1 MKLDDRIA
9 KDLKALYDN
18 GLQDLINRFNQ
29 CKMEEAERL
38 SQALFGKTD
47 ELSSHGLPGYFTGSR
62 GARTVMVMLNPGQD
76 VAGKDNPVTTIET
89 LLKLGIKTNS
99 VKEFFDS
106 YTKGNTAFGTHDKR
120 ERENETKERTK
131 KSKEAK
137 KVYPDNFDLK
147 QAAFLKEWPED
158 CGVVIPKS
166 FPPKDNK
173 LDNMDYAEALRTAE
187 NILTQKLQLE
197 LVPYAS
203 RDFKEIP
210 KGNLEALFP
219 YVKTLF
225 DEILSDNYKGKE
237 PRYVIFCA
245 DFFDRLFKKY
255 NNADVD
261 KYPGWIKYDKPFY
274 RRETKDVFGKRKAYC
289 TPIRIHLKG
298 KEKCPEEGPSLK
310 AIIAHT
316 FPNQPLSNAY
326 DRMAKYG
333 DFCWDTYHNSK
344 I

>member
-9 KDLKALYDN
+9 EDLKDLFDN
-18 GLQDLINRFNQ
+18 GLQGLINRFNQ
-29 CKMEEAERL
+29 CKIEEAEKL
-38 SQALFGKTD
+38 SQALFGKPN
-47 ELSSHGLPGYFTGSR
+47 ELSSHGLPGYFTGDRS
-62 GARTVMVMLNPGQD
+62 AKTVMVMLNPGQD
-76 VAGKDNPVTTIET
+76 VASKDNLVTTIET
-89 LLKLGIKTNS
+89 LLKLGIITNS
-99 VKEFFDS
+99 VKEFVES

-120 ERENETKERTK
+120 ERENETNERIN
-131 KSKEAK
+131 KSKKAK
-137 KVYPDNFDLK
+137 RVYPDNFDLK
-147 QAAFLKEWPED
+147 QAAFLKQWPKD
-158 CGVVIPKS
+158 CGVDIPDS

-173 LDNMDYAEALRTAE
+173 MENMDYDEALKTAE
-187 NILTQKLQLE
+187 KVLTQKLQLE

-203 RDFKEIP
+203 RKFDGVK
-210 KGNLEALFP
+210 NDEALFP

-225 DEILSDNYKGKE
+225 DEILSENYKGKE

-274 RRETKDVFGKRKAYC
+274 HRESMDVFDKRKAYC

-298 KEKCPEEGPSLK
+298 KEKSPEEGPSLK

-316 FPNQPLSNAY
+316 FPNQTLSNAY

-333 DFCWDTYHNSK
+333 NFCWDTYHKSK

>member
-1 MKLDDRIA
+1 MILDEKIA
-9 KDLKALYDN
+9 EDLTVLYNSGLKELIEKFNLCKIQKAE
-18 GLQDLINRFNQ
+18 DLS
-29 CKMEEAERL
+29 L
-38 SQALFGKTD
+38 ALFGESDK
-47 ELSSHGLPGYFTGSR
+47 LSSHGLPGYFTGNR

-89 LLKLGIKTNS
+89 LSKLGINTDS
-99 VKEFFDS
+99 VKEFVYS
-106 YTKGNTAFGTHDKR
+106 YKNGNTAFGTHDKR

-131 KSKEAK
+131 KSKKAK
-137 KVYPDNFDLK
+137 KAYPDNFDLK

-158 CGVVIPKS
+158 CDVVIPKS

-173 LDNMDYAEALRTAE
+173 LDNMDYDEALKTAE
-187 NILTQKLQLE
+187 NVLTQKLQLE

-203 RDFKEIP
+203 RKFDGVK
-210 KGNLEALFP
+210 NDEALFP

-225 DEILSDNYKGKE
+225 DEIFSESCKGKE

-245 DFFDRLFKKY
+245 DFFDGLFKKY

-274 RRETKDVFGKRKAYC
+274 HRESMDVFDKRKAYC

-298 KEKCPEEGPSLK
+298 KEKSPEEGPSLK

-316 FPNQPLSNAY
+316 FPNQSLSNAY

-333 DFCWDTYHNSK
+333 NFCWDTYHKSK